1 MTSFSGQEHGAGDRE
16 AIGPADRA
24 AKASDELQWLHGLW
38 QISHFG
44 WTAEA
49 TIRRGLSI
57 GAGAQIAASA
67 LADHLQ
73 LLLERG
79 WAEQRDSGAGSGE
92 HEWRLTS
99 RGRDAHAA
107 AQHGDRAAGT

>member
-1 MTSFSGQEHGAGDRE
+1 MTSFSGQAHGAGDRE

-49 TIRRGLSI
+49 PIRRGLSK
-57 GAGAQIAASA
+57 ASA

-107 AQHGDRAAGT
+107 AQ

>member
-44 WTAEA
+44 WTAKV

-57 GAGAQIAASA
+57 AASA
-67 LADHLQ
+67 LVDHLQ

-92 HEWRLTS
+92 PEWRLTS

-107 AQHGDRAAGT
+107 AQHRDRAAGT